1 MGRFAERQAIVTN
14 ELTSRG
20 STEQAHSGVQGT
32 APLKGTACEGRAAE
46 KAWFDSVRK
55 LINVS

>member
-1 MGRFAERQAIVTN
+1 MN

-20 STEQAHSGVQGT
+20 STEHAHCGVQGA
-32 APLKGTACEGRAAE
+32 APLKGTACEDRAAE
-46 KAWFDSVRK
+46 KAWFDIVRK